1 MTPAAR
7 VLGTLAILLSLAAA
21 AVPLASGALFVL
33 DGEAP
38 SFADGAVNIGGVLAL
53 VGLVAGGVGVFLS
66 RPRPSAVAV
75 VGTMIAAFALLGFVV
90 AFVITSL

>member
-7 VLGTLAILLSLAAA
+7 VLGILAILLALAAT
-21 AVPLASGALFVL
+21 AVPLAAGALFVL

-38 SFADGAVNIGGVLAL
+38 SFADAAVAIGGALAL
-53 VGLVAGGVGVFLS
+53 LGVVAGAVGVFLS
-66 RPRPSAVAV
+66 RARPSAAAV

-90 AFVITSL
+90 AFVITTL